1 MSKPIF
7 ELQQI
12 IHDNAKAKG
21 FYDSTQSNNVSE
33 ILIEPEQLRE
43 IVPSTGYGIKEFA
56 NTILQRIEDGE
67 SDPLEIHVQ
76 LKAIE
81 KIFKEVS
88 ESDGYKASVRNSAEA
103 YGKEFER
110 FGATIKLAEAGVKYD
125 YSECGH
131 VYYEELCQKIETM
144 TEKKKEYES
153 DMKKIK
159 VAKEFTFY
167 EKVHTVYP
175 PKKSSTSTVNV
186 SF

>member
-1 MSKPIF
+1 MENNQ
-7 ELQQI
+7 ELVI
-12 IHDNAKAKG
+12 IQPEDLIGIIPNLKEG
-21 FYDSTQSNNVSE
+21 IRLFVSN
-33 ILIEPEQLRE
+33 L
-43 IVPSTGYGIKEFA
+43 
-56 NTILQRIEDGE
+56 LQRMDDGE
-67 SDPLEIHVQ
+67 LDPLEVHVK
-76 LKAIE
+76 LIKTIE
-81 KIFKEVS
+81 KIAKEVNES
-88 ESDGYKASVRNSAEA
+88 EGYKKAVRSSAEA

-159 VAKEFTFY
+159 VSKELFFY
-167 EKVHTVYP
+167 DKKHTVYP

>member
-1 MSKPIF
+1 MEDKEI
-7 ELQQI
+7 
-12 IHDNAKAKG
+12 
-21 FYDSTQSNNVSE
+21 SNQLV
-33 ILIEPEQLRE
+33 LFEPEQILST
-43 IVPSTGYGIKEFA
+43 VPSTGFAIREFA
-56 NTILQRIEDGE
+56 STLLQKIDDGE
-67 SDPLEIHVQ
+67 VDPLQIHVQ

-110 FGATIKLAEAGVKYD
+110 FGAKIKLAEAGVKYD

-159 VAKEFTFY
+159 VSKELFFY
-167 EKVHTVYP
+167 DKKHTVYP